1 MSNTTVAQV
10 AGGTRFEEAFVLAN
24 RLHATQVRKSTS
36 IPYVGHLL
44 GIASLVIED
53 GGSDDEVI
61 AALLHDA
68 VEDQGGA
75 ETLALIRQRF
85 GDRVADIVDVYQKR
99 LDSSLAAEVHATVEA
114 LLAASGSERLTELPV
129 HSAEELEE
137 WRQRRSA
144 RLSP

>member
-1 MSNTTVAQV
+1 MQPKPPWRQRKLEYIEHLRDASEEVLRVSAADKLHNARAILADHRRLGEVV
-10 AGGTRFEEAFVLAN
+10 FVRFSAP
-24 RLHATQVRKSTS
+24 RDS
-36 IPYVGHLL
+36 
-44 GIASLVIED
+44 
-53 GGSDDEVI
+53 
-61 AALLHDA
+61 
-68 VEDQGGA
+68 
-75 ETLALIRQRF
+75 TLAYYCLL
-85 GDRVADIVDVYQKR
+85 DDVYQRR